1 VPVATAWPQRPHSP
15 SFNPARR
22 RTRSLGSGAPPKTV
36 KMTAQVAPACND
48 AWASPPITTS
58 ADMNLGDWG
67 PHDMLPS
74 IVRLQSAIACRF
86 GWRRITSLLGFPD
99 G

>member
-1 VPVATAWPQRPHSP
+1 
-15 SFNPARR
+15 
-22 RTRSLGSGAPPKTV
+22 
-36 KMTAQVAPACND
+36 
-48 AWASPPITTS
+48 
-58 ADMNLGDWG
+58 MNLGDWG